1 MASLMTSLGLDR
13 LTQEQQITLVGE
25 LVEALNEP
33 AETALSEAQQRE
45 LNRRLVLLDS
55 GKTNLHSWADVEA
68 RALAKLKP

>member
-13 LTQEQQITLVGE
+13 LTHEQQITLVGE

-33 AETALSEAQQRE
+33 AESTLSEAQRRE

-68 RALAKLKP
+68 RVLAKLKP